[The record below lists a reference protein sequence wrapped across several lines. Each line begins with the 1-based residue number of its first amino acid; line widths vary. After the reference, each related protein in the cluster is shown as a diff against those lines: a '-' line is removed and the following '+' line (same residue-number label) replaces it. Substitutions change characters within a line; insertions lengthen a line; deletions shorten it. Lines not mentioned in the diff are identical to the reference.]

1 MNKKEEALTIESI
14 LTNDKYLVPIYQRN
28 YEWEKEQISKL
39 IEDINSISDNEK
51 YYLGTLVTFHRNDDK
66 YELID
71 GQQRHTTLNL
81 IKSFLSGKNIDF
93 NLEFQSRPECEFFI
107 KSLSINGFEKLYENE
122 KSINLYRGIQIIKDI
137 FQEMGIDKN
146 TFSNK
151 FFNQTFLFRTELPKD
166 TDLNHYFEIMNNR
179 GEQLE
184 KHEILKAQLMDVLKE
199 DPKKGNAFSKIW
211 DACSYMGDYVWNNF
225 AKDDALKI
233 FNLDFEKITLDIFE
247 SVENKNKVKSS
258 DDNKNTIEDIL
269 KNHAI
274 PVNFSQEEQEKSDKY
289 RSVVDFSTFL
299 LYVYHILSTE
309 KNTSFDDKKLL
320 EVFKDYSDSEIFIIE
335 LLKTRIYFDKYIV
348 KNDLSNENESK
359 WGIRNFEISN
369 NEIKTK
375 ETAFDGSDIEDKI
388 EMLQA
393 MFYYSSIS
401 NDKKEW
407 LLHLLKERPQTDRE
421 IYQNLKKDFKENIKG
436 IDLNDLKY
444 PEVST
449 KIFYYFEY
457 MLWEFYIDEV
467 QRKEIESVENLLF
480 KKVSIKKNE
489 FNKFRFRQ
497 LNSKEHLLSQNKFHT
512 FKEQLNLKDKYLD
525 SFANL
530 CLISSSENSSASN
543 DNHSEKKDRFG
554 KSEISLKR
562 LMMFES
568 FKDND
573 WNTLAME
580 EHLSDMQYLLDLNLI
595 KDLDN
600 LFFEKFNKKIPTEF
614 NFEWNN
620 NIIKYYISEDDDDK
634 LYLGIQLNPSP
645 KIEKNNSEFNQ
656 IIDILKNE
664 FINNKSDSNDY
675 WNIWFYLSDKCT
687 LTNKKI
693 KDLTKEEEIDFYN
706 NINHE
711 VNIVFDE
718 FSVILNRFK
727 SLLNII
733 S

>member
-274 PVNFSQEEQEKSDKY
+274 PVNFSQ
-289 RSVVDFSTFL
+289 
-299 LYVYHILSTE
+299 
-309 KNTSFDDKKLL
+309 
-320 EVFKDYSDSEIFIIE
+320 
-335 LLKTRIYFDKYIV
+335 
-348 KNDLSNENESK
+348 
-359 WGIRNFEISN
+359 
-369 NEIKTK
+369 
-375 ETAFDGSDIEDKI
+375 
-388 EMLQA
+388 
-393 MFYYSSIS
+393 
-401 NDKKEW
+401 
-407 LLHLLKERPQTDRE
+407 
-421 IYQNLKKDFKENIKG
+421 
-436 IDLNDLKY
+436 
-444 PEVST
+444 
-449 KIFYYFEY
+449 
-457 MLWEFYIDEV
+457 
-467 QRKEIESVENLLF
+467 
-480 KKVSIKKNE
+480 
-489 FNKFRFRQ
+489 
-497 LNSKEHLLSQNKFHT
+497 
-512 FKEQLNLKDKYLD
+512 
-525 SFANL
+525 
-530 CLISSSENSSASN
+530 
-543 DNHSEKKDRFG
+543 
-554 KSEISLKR
+554 
-562 LMMFES
+562 
-568 FKDND
+568 
-573 WNTLAME
+573 
-580 EHLSDMQYLLDLNLI
+580 
-595 KDLDN
+595 
-600 LFFEKFNKKIPTEF
+600 
-614 NFEWNN
+614 
-620 NIIKYYISEDDDDK
+620 
-634 LYLGIQLNPSP
+634 
-645 KIEKNNSEFNQ
+645 
-656 IIDILKNE
+656 
-664 FINNKSDSNDY
+664 
-675 WNIWFYLSDKCT
+675 
-687 LTNKKI
+687 
-693 KDLTKEEEIDFYN
+693 
-706 NINHE
+706 
-711 VNIVFDE
+711 
-718 FSVILNRFK
+718 
-727 SLLNII
+727 
-733 S
+733 